1 MPLFAC
7 LSLLSFFGMT
17 ATQLTSSMDRFWLWI
32 VLTCDNWT
40 CSTTIWALHWSR
52 DFTYYLKLAILIHC
66 QSLDPALKC
75 LLITMASELDS
86 LCSKCFFAEY
96 PVLGRTW
103 KNWVANAFCFD
114 QGLLRYRDY
123 KLFKRR
129 SIPRAFGVPCK
140 WRWKIPTYY
149 SKKSSIMYFVW
160 SSAIQWLQSMLVLRW
175 KNEDWQKAS

>member
-86 LCSKCFFAEY
+86 LWE
-96 PVLGRTW
+96 G
-103 KNWVANAFCFD
+103 
-114 QGLLRYRDY
+114 
-123 KLFKRR
+123 
-129 SIPRAFGVPCK
+129 GVPVSTALVPAEDDGASD
-140 WRWKIPTYY
+140 RSRS
-149 SKKSSIMYFVW
+149 SKATTTASGKARAKSNARAPRGQANKMSPSF
-160 SSAIQWLQSMLVLRW
+160 SSWAGTP
-175 KNEDWQKAS
+175 DA